1 MVYEEDEELL
11 IFVRKAIHLRTEL
24 QNEVDQRQV
33 YMVYVANQ
41 TMHAQQSQNIKW
53 TQRFSEESCPV
64 SIMLYYVRVMTYAK

>member
-41 TMHAQQSQNIKW
+41 TMHAQQSQNIK
-53 TQRFSEESCPV
+53 
-64 SIMLYYVRVMTYAK
+64 